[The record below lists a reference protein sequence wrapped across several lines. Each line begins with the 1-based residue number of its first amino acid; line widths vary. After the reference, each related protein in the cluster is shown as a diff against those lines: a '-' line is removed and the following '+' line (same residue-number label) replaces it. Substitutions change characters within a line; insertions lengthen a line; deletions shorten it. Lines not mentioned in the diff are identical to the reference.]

1 MKVEMLFGGSTR
13 FTILETLAEAKKSIT
28 AHQIA
33 ITRGLDPAATYR
45 CLTEFVEF
53 GIVKS
58 ETRQRNRTFYRLSSG
73 PGRAAAKFMR
83 SLKQKEPDDLEDWLS
98 PKMQAKRMAKITRL
112 DKSNESKIRD
122 KVKTQNIDKL
132 LSKRTPG
139 ELTALVISSK
149 IGFGKLFEQ
158 KGNVFILNE

>member
-13 FTILETLAEAKKSIT
+13 FTILEALSEAKQSIT

-45 CLTEFVEF
+45 CLTEFLEF

-58 ETRQRNRTFYRLSSG
+58 ETKHSQTFYRLSSG
-73 PGRAAAKFMR
+73 PGRAAAEFMH
-83 SLKQKEPDDLEDWLS
+83 SLKQRTKQDDLEEWIS

-112 DKSNESKIRD
+112 DKLDESKFRD

-139 ELTALVISSK
+139 ELTALVMSSK
-149 IGFGKLFEQ
+149 IAFRKLFEQ